1 MTDTYDPIEGRFPK
15 HDAIVEV
22 TDNMGRV
29 VERRSFQSQ
38 GEAEQFAAGEEAQG
52 HKAKVSSLDPKS
64 KDEI

>member
-1 MTDTYDPIEGRFPK
+1 
-15 HDAIVEV
+15 
-22 TDNMGRV
+22 MGRV

-38 GEAEQFAAGEEAQG
+38 GEAEQFAAGEEAKG